1 MAMHRH
7 VCLLTLPAVLS
18 IMLFFN
24 LFARWM
30 ATTPLF
36 QSRASD
42 TKISRQPL
50 LRLNDNNEF
59 HIAIFSDLHYGEEE
73 DGWGIDQDVNST
85 RVMNHILDSED
96 PDFVILSLYP
106 RNNITSRA

>member
-1 MAMHRH
+1 MTMHRH
-7 VCLLTLPAVLS
+7 VYFLTLIAVLS

-30 ATTPLF
+30 ATAPPF

-42 TKISRQPL
+42 TKILRQPL
-50 LRLNDNNEF
+50 LRFNTNNEF

-96 PDFVILSLYP
+96 PDFVILSLSP
-106 RNNITSRA
+106 RNNITSRV

>member
-1 MAMHRH
+1 MHRH
-7 VCLLTLPAVLS
+7 VYLLTLPAVLS

-36 QSRASD
+36 QSRATD

-50 LRLNDNNEF
+50 LRLNANDEF

-73 DGWGIDQDVNST
+73 DGWGIPK
-85 RVMNHILDSED
+85 IL
-96 PDFVILSLYP
+96 
-106 RNNITSRA
+106 TSSF